1 MSQLTYLGLSGNNLN
16 SQIPDSLGNMSQLTS
31 LYLSY
36 NSLNGII
43 PSSLFA
49 LPSLVEIELNNN
61 KLQGPI
67 PGLVYELQNL
77 TDLLLSSNNLSGV
90 MDLDKL
96 LKLKNL
102 IYLDLSYNGLSLS
115 INNSVNSA
123 LTNFDTIGLAS
134 CNLSEFPN
142 FLREQVGL
150 RSLDLSN
157 NKIHGEVP
165 KWLFNVGR
173 DSLQNLNLSHNFLTS
188 LERLPWKNLRFID
201 LHSNLLQGPLPIPS
215 NFTFVFSISNNKVT
229 GEIPTLICNLRWL
242 EVLDLSNNS
251 LSGLIPQ
258 CLGNLSL
265 SVLNLGINSFSGT
278 FTSTFT
284 KGNWLRNLN
293 LNGNQIEGQVPRS
306 LLNCE
311 YLEVL
316 DLGKNKINDTF
327 PPLVGNS
334 YRIAGSCKH
343 PFPKLRIIDISCNE
357 FTGLLPTNYIK
368 QFGAMMNVDEHVK
381 FKYMGET
388 YYQDSVVVVIK
399 GNEIEYSRI
408 LTVFS
413 IIDFSRNKFQGEILK
428 SIGRLNSLRGL
439 NLSHNNL
446 KGHIPTSLGNLKNL
460 ELLDLS
466 SNKFVG
472 EIPQQLK
479 SLIGNLALCG
489 FPLSKKCKELQ
500 LLPPPPTLQQDE
512 NSDKSSGFNWQ
523 VAVLGY
529 GCGFLFGMVM
539 GYLMFVT
546 RRPEWPM
553 KIVEGKHH
561 KKVKRYVPLSSTI
574 KQWYPLEGV
583 FHLATAFEWGINS
596 FRGTFTA
603 TFTKGNVLR
612 NFNLNG
618 NQIEGQDPRSLLNCR
633 HLEVLDLG
641 KNKINDTFPHW
652 LGTLR
657 NLQVLV
663 LRFNMF
669 DGPIGSFK
677 TKGKHPFPKIKM
689 PETYVVHLGNSKE
702 LMEVAEN
709 SVAKRVLR
717 EHVRESLRVQNED
730 LLFAAINSLIQEK
743 KLQVPSLHAVI
754 VGSDMNAQTKFE
766 IELRNFVAEKKI
778 QDRVHFVNKTL
789 NVAPYL
795 ASIDVLVQNSQV
807 LPLNYSPV
815 LGTAAGGTMEIVV
828 NGTTGWLHQAGKEGV
843 TPENIVKMATHVTEN
858 RFGPERGSAKV
869 KQSHLILEFPK
880 LVFHDVEIFSV

>member
-1 MSQLTYLGLSGNNLN
+1 
-16 SQIPDSLGNMSQLTS
+16 
-31 LYLSY
+31 
-36 NSLNGII
+36 
-43 PSSLFA
+43 
-49 LPSLVEIELNNN
+49 
-61 KLQGPI
+61 
-67 PGLVYELQNL
+67 
-77 TDLLLSSNNLSGV
+77 
-90 MDLDKL
+90 MDLNKL

-142 FLREQVGL
+142 FLREQAGL
-150 RSLDLSN
+150 RSLHLSN

-165 KWLFNVGR
+165 KWLFIVGR

-188 LERLPWKNLRFID
+188 LERFPWKNLRFID
-201 LHSNLLQGPLPIPS
+201 LHSNLLQGPLPVPP

-293 LNGNQIEGQVPRS
+293 LNGNQIEEQVPRS

-327 PPLVGNS
+327 PNWLETLIELQVLVLRFNRFHGHIGTS
-334 YRIAGSCKH
+334 KTKGKH

-388 YYQDSVVVVIK
+388 YYQDSVVVVMK

-428 SIGRLNSLRGL
+428 STGRLNSLRGL

-479 SLIGNLALCG
+479 SLMFLEVLNLSNNQLAGPIPQGSQFNTFGNDSYSGNLALCG
-489 FPLSKKCKELQ
+489 FPLSKKC
-500 LLPPPPTLQQDE
+500 
-512 NSDKSSGFNWQ
+512 
-523 VAVLGY
+523 
-529 GCGFLFGMVM
+529 M
-539 GYLMFVT
+539 
-546 RRPEWPM
+546 
-553 KIVEGKHH
+553 
-561 KKVKRYVPLSSTI
+561 
-574 KQWYPLEGV
+574 
-583 FHLATAFEWGINS
+583 
-596 FRGTFTA
+596 
-603 TFTKGNVLR
+603 
-612 NFNLNG
+612 
-618 NQIEGQDPRSLLNCR
+618 
-633 HLEVLDLG
+633 
-641 KNKINDTFPHW
+641 
-652 LGTLR
+652 
-657 NLQVLV
+657 
-663 LRFNMF
+663 
-669 DGPIGSFK
+669 
-677 TKGKHPFPKIKM
+677 IKM
-689 PETYVVHLGNSKE
+689 PETYVVHLGDSKE

-709 SVAKRVLR
+709 SMAKRVLR

-730 LLFAAINSLIQEK
+730 LLFAAINSVSQK
-743 KLQVPSLHAVI
+743 KQQVPSLHAVI

-766 IELRNFVAEKKI
+766 TELRNFVARGECFGRI
-778 QDRVHFVNKTL
+778 TIEAMAFQ
-789 NVAPYL
+789 
-795 ASIDVLVQNSQV
+795 Q
-807 LPLNYSPV
+807 PV

-843 TPENIVKMATHVTEN
+843 TPENIVKMATHAERRLTMGKKGYERVKE
-858 RFGPERGSAKV
+858 RFMEHHM
-869 KQSHLILEFPK
+869 SHRIA
-880 LVFHDVEIFSV
+880 LVLKEVLRKSNNCT